1 MSHLPHALIYAGL
14 CSLPLLIML
23 PLWLLDAGRPPRNEI
38 IQEQPGDGSED
49 ECDPGPGTLLAA
61 A

>member
-1 MSHLPHALIYAGL
+1 
-14 CSLPLLIML
+14 ML